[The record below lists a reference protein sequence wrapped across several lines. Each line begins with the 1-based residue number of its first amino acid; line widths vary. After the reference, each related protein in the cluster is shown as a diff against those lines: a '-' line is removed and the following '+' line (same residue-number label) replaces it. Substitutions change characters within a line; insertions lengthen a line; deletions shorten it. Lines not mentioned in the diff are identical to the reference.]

1 MHSVYEYFAA
11 FVWFT
16 PPFPSLSPVFTMW
29 YGYCFVCNTDAQ
41 YTNNSIL
48 LGMKRIIVLLWWLSQ
63 PGIITETIRTILV
76 GTILAMVAAI
86 ILTPYLDPEFKGPK
100 KTWVPKVFNEYA
112 RESFAWEHPT
122 GVQSPI
128 VTLCT
133 FYRDY
138 LRIMSG
144 LHPATIS
151 QESWY
156 NYERPHGDYA
166 PMPEDRWGHEKD
178 GYEPY
183 YSAGPEG
190 PWRWRAPH
198 VYPSVAPD
206 GTPLQVRAAA
216 HEDSPTFIFS
226 SNSRWFGYTFH
237 SVLLTRRSRP
247 ACRAQ
252 NTF

>member
-1 MHSVYEYFAA
+1 M
-11 FVWFT
+11 
-16 PPFPSLSPVFTMW
+16 
-29 YGYCFVCNTDAQ
+29 
-41 YTNNSIL
+41 I
-48 LGMKRIIVLLWWLSQ
+48 
-63 PGIITETIRTILV
+63 
-76 GTILAMVAAI
+76 
-86 ILTPYLDPEFKGPK
+86 
-100 KTWVPKVFNEYA
+100 TWVPKVFNEYA

-156 NYERPHGDYA
+156 NYERPYGDHA

-183 YSAGPEG
+183 RDYSAGPEG

-198 VYPSVAPD
+198 VYPSVTPD

-216 HEDSPTFIFS
+216 YEDSPTFIFS